1 MIVLSRK
8 MRTAI
13 SAVVAAAAEQRQ
25 LVQVYAEAEKIRR
38 ANLADNVALE
48 EIVEALMIKAAGGPG
63 YSFDPS
69 EARAALLGESIH

>member
-13 SAVVAAAAEQRQ
+13 SAVVATAAEHGQ

-38 ANLADNVALE
+38 ANIEDNVALE
-48 EIVEALMIKAAGGPG
+48 EIVEALINKSAAGPG
-63 YSFDPS
+63 YHSDPY